1 MKVAVVDDTP
11 SDAQR
16 LVDYLE
22 RFRQEQRA
30 DIQTDVYHASVE
42 FLEVYQPD
50 YDVVFLDIEMPGSDG
65 LQVAHEIRAKDTA
78 VGIIFITNMA
88 QYAIRGYE
96 VNAIDFMVKPV
107 GYYNFAEKLEKA
119 IRFSQKRNR
128 RYLLLRDEDGMNR
141 VSTSE
146 ILYVEKDRD
155 YLVYHTGLKNFRE
168 RGTMKD
174 LKDKLSGLT
183 FSECTSGILVNL
195 SHVRRIGKETVC
207 LGGETLPLSRRM
219 KKSFTQDF
227 IDYIGGAF

>member
-22 RFRQEQRA
+22 RFRQEQGA